1 MFCFMVQALQDP
13 PLCSSTFQPSRGP
26 VYLCIYICGQRKM
39 GVIEYVLNHSLSL
52 KIRNSSRSTSL
63 HYNYS
68 LHPLHPPID
77 RYTGPMRVQPL
88 FTFGKIDNIQ
98 GARVWGEGR
107 FLWIFV
113 SIYLEARQE
122 IREVVGGRGWD

>member
-1 MFCFMVQALQDP
+1 
-13 PLCSSTFQPSRGP
+13 
-26 VYLCIYICGQRKM
+26 
-39 GVIEYVLNHSLSL
+39 
-52 KIRNSSRSTSL
+52 
-63 HYNYS
+63 
-68 LHPLHPPID
+68 
-77 RYTGPMRVQPL
+77 MRVQPL

-122 IREVVGGRGWD
+122 IREVVGGRGWDWTAKGGGMQKDKTHLSKKVS